1 MEYHPYITEARRST
15 TAAERMEVF
24 GAGTDPAGLG
34 TLGAPVN
41 ADHVFEYL
49 GENLPPFG
57 NPRAIVDAGA
67 NSWENGF
74 NQVYGGQI
82 LKQEAPS
89 RFHPNTKT
97 YTVNE
102 PMAVMGR
109 DEMNEVKNNSQ
120 ILAEKREN
128 IGSVRY
134 FPMRQNAND
143 LANKVSAD
151 AELRELQG
159 QAVAMVHEAQMDAI
173 RAGYSAAKARGAAIR
188 GNVGAMVPPINTP
201 TVKMPLFATS
211 TKSIFAKTPTTPMA
225 ILPSRGNN
233 FGTSTPR
240 TPANP
245 VTSTSS
251 GAPVAASSYDEV
263 LVDDGGY
270 MAASYEE
277 PVTSP
282 VSPVSAAGILLGV
295 AAVAGIGLFLVL
307 RKGR

>member
-1 MEYHPYITEARRST
+1 MEYHPYITESRRST

-24 GAGTDPAGLG
+24 GAGTDPSGLG

-41 ADHVFEYL
+41 TDHVFEYL

-57 NPRAIVDAGA
+57 NPRAVVDAGA

-128 IGSVRY
+128 LGSVRY
-134 FPMRQNAND
+134 FPTRQNANA

-159 QAVAMVHEAQMDAI
+159 QAVAMVHEAQMDVI
-173 RAGYSAAKARGAAIR
+173 RAGHSAAKARGAAIR
-188 GNVGAMVPPINTP
+188 GNVGGMIAPVHAP
-201 TVKMPLFATS
+201 TVKMPSFTPAKKS
-211 TKSIFAKTPTTPMA
+211 VFSIFSRASVPSVTPTQTRP
-225 ILPSRGNN
+225 G
-233 FGTSTPR
+233 FGPFLSTEIS
-240 TPANP
+240 N
-245 VTSTSS
+245 S
-251 GAPVAASSYDEV
+251 GAPVNLVTNTGSEAPTTTN
-263 LVDDGGY
+263 VDDGGY
-270 MAASYEE
+270 MAAPYEE
-277 PVTSP
+277 PE
-282 VSPVSAAGILLGV
+282 VSPVSASAILLGI
-295 AAVAGIGLFLVL
+295 AAVAGIGLFFAM